1 MAEPK
6 PSFALDLSNEG
17 ITLWQRANGGTWDAL
32 GRIPLDAPNIPEQI
46 KLLRTKA
53 GVKHSTPLKAVV
65 RIPPSEVL
73 FSRLKLGVFEGD
85 AAEKQARKLID
96 DLTPYSL
103 NEILY
108 DLESKG
114 AGNMAPVAVVA
125 RSTLEEAEA
134 FAAQHGFEALYF
146 STDYELREFPREPR
160 FYLKKPKKPVLPIL
174 SKVAAIAAV
183 GLSVGYFGYAYYL
196 APEQP
201 ASPPVA
207 VETAQIAEPAPEA
220 KQPAK
225 APAPKPAEKPKP
237 AVPSN
242 EAPDFSA
249 PQTATLIAPETS
261 TYENFAFGD
270 VGRTNLARITR
281 LARPLYQKGE
291 QAPPTP
297 TNPPRHKTDALALA
311 DALRDLPEV
320 GVNDESL
327 AKLQADMAL
336 PKVEQGG
343 NGTAFDLAAFVPPD
357 IDFTKVYHS
366 TLTSPST
373 AYQAPPVKS
382 AANPDPPPPPPAY
395 TTAAPGT
402 LTPTPQ
408 GTLGPE
414 NIRIYA
420 GRPPLLPRS
429 RPEVAPPVDP
439 LAKFKPRL
447 RPQGLVSEE
456 LLASLRPTEGTAPA
470 LPASPPLSAD
480 TAPQNAPDDTPA
492 QLTAAPA
499 TLQAPI
505 QTDAALVAPD
515 NTQRPKTLLE
525 LADPALAGFKARRR
539 PADLVPTPPAT
550 EPETPVEPQA
560 TAEPDLLAQ
569 ADPALAGAKPRL
581 RPTGLNTN
589 AVEEPQGLLALA
601 DPALAGKKARRRPAN
616 LKTNAAP
623 APQGLLALAD
633 PALAKFRAK
642 RRPAKLRII
651 KPEDGQPAE
660 TPANTL
666 AGATRLAVAFSPL
679 PKLRPKNLG
688 PGLDVTT
695 GGTTKATAKTPR
707 SAVGTSKPSP
717 GPTVVAVT
725 KAATQKARFNKRKMN
740 LVGVFGTPNARRAL
754 IRMPSGRYVKVKTG
768 DRLSGWQVSAIGES
782 SLRIRKGSKNQVL
795 RMP

>member
-17 ITLWQRANGGTWDAL
+17 ITLWQRASSGAWDAL

-46 KLLRTKA
+46 KLLRAKA
-53 GVKHSTPLKAVV
+53 GVKHTTPLKTVV
-65 RIPPSEVL
+65 RIPRTEVL

-85 AAEKQARKLID
+85 AAEKQARKLIN

-103 NEILY
+103 DEILY
-108 DLESKG
+108 DLEEKG

-134 FAAQHGFEALYF
+134 FAAQYGFEALYF
-146 STDYELREFPREPR
+146 STDFEPREFPHEPR
-160 FYLKKPKKPVLPIL
+160 FYLKKPKKPALPIL
-174 SKVAAIAAV
+174 SKAAAMVAI
-183 GLSVGYFGYAYYL
+183 GLSLGYFGYTYFQPPNQ
-196 APEQP
+196 PE
-201 ASPPVA
+201 SPPA
-207 VETAQIAEPAPEA
+207 PIETVQVAEPAVTAP
-220 KQPAK
+220 PAK
-225 APAPKPAEKPKP
+225 VEQPKPVKENKP
-237 AVPSN
+237 ATPSD

-249 PQTATLIAPETS
+249 PQTATLIAPETT

-291 QAPPTP
+291 PTPPTP

-320 GVNDESL
+320 GITDETL
-327 AKLQADMAL
+327 ASLQADMAL
-336 PKVEQGG
+336 PEVAQGS

-366 TLTSPST
+366 TLTAPSA
-373 AYQAPPVKS
+373 AYQPPPVES
-382 AANPDPPPPPPAY
+382 AVNPDPPPPPPAY

-420 GRPPLLPRS
+420 GRPPVLPRT
-429 RPEVAPPVDP
+429 RPEVVAPVDP
-439 LAKFKPRL
+439 LARFKPRL

-456 LLASLRPTEGTAPA
+456 LLASLIPTDGTAPEGLA
-470 LPASPPLSAD
+470 PPTESAQN
-480 TAPQNAPDDTPA
+480 APVNAPDDTPA
-492 QLTAAPA
+492 QLATGPAA
-499 TLQAPI
+499 LQAPT
-505 QTDAALVAPD
+505 QTDAALEAPD
-515 NTQRPKTLLE
+515 NTPRPKTLLE
-525 LADPALAGFKARRR
+525 LADPALAGFKAPRR

-550 EPETPVEPQA
+550 ETDAQVDPQA
-560 TAEPDLLAQ
+560 AAEPDLLAL

-581 RPTGLNTN
+581 RPTGLNTR
-589 AVEEPQGLLALA
+589 VDEEPQGLLALA
-601 DPALAGKKARRRPAN
+601 DPALAGKKARRRPAK
-616 LKTNAAP
+616 LATETAP
-623 APQGLLALAD
+623 SPQGLLALAD

-642 RRPAKLRII
+642 RRPNTLQTD
-651 KPEDGQPAE
+651 KPEDQQ
-660 TPANTL
+660 PANTL
-666 AGATRLAVAFSPL
+666 AGATRLAVALSL
-679 PKLRPKNLG
+679 KPKLRPANLG
-688 PGLDVTT
+688 PGLAVKTE
-695 GGTTKATAKTPR
+695 GNTKATAKTPR

-717 GPTVVAVT
+717 SPTVVAVS
-725 KAATQKARFNKRKMN
+725 KAATQKAHLNKRKMN

-782 SLRIRKGSKNQVL
+782 SLRIRKGTKNLIL